1 MTNAAVFSPDQY
13 TVLVADDDIE
23 IRSLLKEEL
32 MEEGYQVVVAKNG
45 LDVLCEIPFYQF
57 DLIITDWK
65 MPLRDGMSIVRTL
78 QEVCPGVPVILMTAF
93 GSSRLKKEA
102 QKAGALYFQK
112 PFSIE
117 ELKGAIKKLL
127 ISKRAAKL

>member
-1 MTNAAVFSPDQY
+1 
-13 TVLVADDDIE
+13 
-23 IRSLLKEEL
+23 
-32 MEEGYQVVVAKNG
+32 MEEGYAVVVAKNG
-45 LDVLCEIPFYQF
+45 LDVLCEIPFHQF
-57 DLIITDWK
+57 DLIVTDWK

-102 QKAGALYFQK
+102 QKAGAVYFQK

-117 ELKGAIKKLL
+117 ELKGTIRKMLASKKPP
-127 ISKRAAKL
+127 KT

>member
-1 MTNAAVFSPDQY
+1 MKEISPDRY
-13 TVLVADDDIE
+13 TILVADDDSE
-23 IRSLLKEEL
+23 IRALLKEEL
-32 MEEGYQVVVAKNG
+32 VEEGYRVELAKNG
-45 LDVLCEIPFYQF
+45 LDVLSELPFYKF

-78 QEVCPGVPVILMTAF
+78 QQICPGVPVILITAF

-102 QKAGALYFQK
+102 EKAGAVYLQK

-117 ELKGAIKKLL
+117 ELKHAVKRLL
-127 ISKRAAKL
+127 LLSKRKK